1 MPKFLVSFSV
11 DSAPTSLPCHLLWLS
26 QCSFWPPWLAT
37 QVGRGAFARTG
48 WATRRCRRRWTMRAG
63 RGLTATLFAKMQLVS
78 FQTLSGLTVLML
90 LIATFKRRAK
100 LKALVILV
108 VLLPSP
114 QPTLALLAVPT
125 LQPPVAAAD
134 PLR

>member
-1 MPKFLVSFSV
+1 
-11 DSAPTSLPCHLLWLS
+11 
-26 QCSFWPPWLAT
+26 
-37 QVGRGAFARTG
+37 
-48 WATRRCRRRWTMRAG
+48 MRAG